1 MPTCAGCKRNIRG
14 KKSCNGDTWEI
25 VTGEGQHYCIDCLE
39 YFKREEKWKFF
50 ELVRQN
56 KEIDVH
62 TKEDFSDIM
71 GDMEKFPSFA
81 YVGKKKD

>member
-1 MPTCAGCKRNIRG
+1 MEN
-14 KKSCNGDTWEI
+14 
-25 VTGEGQHYCIDCLE
+25 
-39 YFKREEKWKFF
+39 F

-71 GDMEKFPSFA
+71 GGMEKFPSFA